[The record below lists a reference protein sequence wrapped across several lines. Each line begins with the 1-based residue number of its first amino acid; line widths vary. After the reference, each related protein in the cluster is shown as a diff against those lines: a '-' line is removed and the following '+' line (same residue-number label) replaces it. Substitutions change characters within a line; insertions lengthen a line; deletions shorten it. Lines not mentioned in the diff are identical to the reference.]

1 MSHIERKS
9 ELKRRQQRRAKV
21 RKLRAKMAKAK
32 NPHEQQLIVAK
43 IKKISPLWHPPGEA
57 PPTKPAPAKPAGKK

>member
-1 MSHIERKS
+1 MSHVERKS
-9 ELKRRQQRRAKV
+9 ELKRRQHRRAKV

-43 IKKISPLWHPPGEA
+43 IKKISPFWHSPGEVPA
-57 PPTKPAPAKPAGKK
+57 AKPAPSKPAGKK

>member
-9 ELKRRQQRRAKV
+9 ELKRRQHRRAKI
-21 RKLRAKMAKAK
+21 RKLREKLAKAR

-43 IKKISPLWHPPGEA
+43 IRKISPFWHPPGEA
-57 PPTKPAPAKPAGKK
+57 PAPKPAPARPPAKK